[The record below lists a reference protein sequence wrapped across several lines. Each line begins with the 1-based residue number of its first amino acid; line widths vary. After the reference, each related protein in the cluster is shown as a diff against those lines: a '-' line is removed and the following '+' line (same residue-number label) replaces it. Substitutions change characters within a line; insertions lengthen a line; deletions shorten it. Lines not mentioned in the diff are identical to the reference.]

1 MTETTGS
8 TATPESG
15 NPEGAEDAAPIED
28 AAEGTAS
35 SESDTS
41 LSRRARKRAN
51 KAAGG
56 VEKTSGKRAKRG
68 LIARTG
74 LYYRQIIAE
83 LRKVVWPTRSELMN
97 YTSVVVVFVAV
108 IIGVVATLDWG
119 FAKLSFWVFG

>member
-15 NPEGAEDAAPIED
+15 NPEGAEDATSID
-28 AAEGTAS
+28 GAAEGNA
-35 SESDTS
+35 SESDKN
-41 LSRRARKRAN
+41 LSRRERKRAN
-51 KAAGG
+51 RAGG
-56 VEKTSGKRAKRG
+56 GDGQKSGKRAKRG
-68 LIARTG
+68 VFARAA

-108 IIGVVATLDWG
+108 MIGLVATLDWG
-119 FAKLSFWVFG
+119 FAKASFWIFG